1 MSGGTA
7 AGRGGTGAFF
17 DVDGTL
23 VDSDIVR
30 YAVGIRTAEMGP
42 TLRRLWT
49 AAFLPRI
56 PYYLALD
63 RKSRAAFQRSLYR
76 IYAGLSTDDLK
87 ERAEAL
93 FHHHIEPRIYAAGR
107 ARVGDHRRRGH
118 RVVLVSGS
126 VEAIVRPLAASLGV
140 EDVLAPRLEA
150 FDGVLTGAL
159 EGPTLSGERKAEA
172 VVGFAEAREI
182 DLGASFAY
190 ADSQDDRP
198 MLEAVGRPAAV
209 NPDRRLL
216 ETALARGWDVYQ
228 WKGLAPLVAAGV

>member
-7 AGRGGTGAFF
+7 AFF

-30 YAVGIRTAEMGP
+30 YAVGIRTAGMP
-42 TLRRLWT
+42 APLRGLWI

-56 PYYLALD
+56 PLYLALD
-63 RKSRAAFQRSLYR
+63 RKSRAGFQRALYR
-76 IYAGLSTDDLK
+76 VYAGLSTEDLA

-93 FHHHIEPRIYAAGR
+93 FHHHIEPRIHPAGR
-107 ARVGDHRRRGH
+107 ARVTDHRRKGH

-126 VEAIVRPLAASLGV
+126 VEAIVRPLAESLKV
-140 EDVLAPRLEA
+140 EDILAPSLEA
-150 FDGVLTGAL
+150 VNGRLTGAL
-159 EGPTLSGERKAEA
+159 EGPPLSGERKAA
-172 VVGFAEAREI
+172 TVVDFAETQGIELAT
-182 DLGASFAY
+182 SFGY
-190 ADSQDDRP
+190 ADSLDDLP

-216 ETALARGWDVYQ
+216 EAALARGWDVYR
-228 WKGLAPLVAAGV
+228 WKGLEPLVTAGV